1 MGICYSSL
9 RSYIVLICRFFFYS
23 YQRRKKILK
32 CIFKIKR
39 LVLRFSKGWKG
50 LLNTL
55 SIIRTWVN
63 PTTGVT
69 VATHV
74 PSSVQS
80 LSHIRLFVTPWTA
93 AYQASLSITISWS
106 LLKLMST
113 ESVIP
118 SNHLTHC
125 YPLLLLPS
133 VFPIIRKW
141 SYTHVPYQECSYTQT
156 KKI

>member
-1 MGICYSSL
+1 MYLGICYSSL

-93 AYQASLSITISWS
+93 ACQASLSITNSC
-106 LLKLMST
+106 LLKLMSIKL
-113 ESVIP
+113 VMP
-118 SNHLTHC
+118 SNHLIF
-125 YPLLLLPS
+125 YRPLLLLPS
-133 VFPIIRKW
+133 IL
-141 SYTHVPYQECSYTQT
+141 HML
-156 KKI
+156 